1 MRATRDRPRPGR
13 VTLTG
18 ACGCPSAG
26 QREPRAVNV
35 RLRLDVFHGLVALH
49 GPSGASVG
57 CPGHE
62 STVGLALPLA
72 KCALHLRAGAPAAW
86 NRWRRPEFRIMTSAP
101 IRFLDLFA
109 VAGGMTA
116 GFHAASSRFQ
126 TVRAVEMDLA
136 AAATYEQTFGKGVV
150 YAGSIQDW
158 LATEEVP
165 TDVDIVIGGP
175 PCQGFSTL
183 GKQDVEDGRNSLWTE
198 YAATIVRPQ
207 PKYLVVESTAAFAK
221 SQQFRDFT
229 AAVEPGELLEDY
241 AFEFRV
247 LNAADYGAFQSRKR
261 AVLIGHHKDLKSP
274 GFLDGTHN
282 KAAHRTV
289 EEAFAGIPWA
299 TESNVL
305 PPNRSV
311 LFASRGFASSFTR
324 DELHLGRDY
333 APISLARLVAAY
345 GYDSNGCVF
354 AMCWDHATPPSFDVE
369 QNWGLCSHDLLQG
382 KGLALASPA
391 GHRVGCRGNRRGL
404 RDRWTELSRSRF
416 AIHRQVERTRFA
428 GDSVR
433 DTPARGRTAQPSHS
447 GYR

>member
-1 MRATRDRPRPGR
+1 
-13 VTLTG
+13 
-18 ACGCPSAG
+18 
-26 QREPRAVNV
+26 
-35 RLRLDVFHGLVALH
+35 
-49 GPSGASVG
+49 
-57 CPGHE
+57 
-62 STVGLALPLA
+62 
-72 KCALHLRAGAPAAW
+72 
-86 NRWRRPEFRIMTSAP
+86 
-101 IRFLDLFA
+101 
-109 VAGGMTA
+109 
-116 GFHAASSRFQ
+116 
-126 TVRAVEMDLA
+126 MDLA
-136 AAATYEQTFGKGVV
+136 AAATYEQTFGKGIV

-207 PKYLVVESTAAFAK
+207 PKFFVVENVAAFAK

-274 GFLDGTHN
+274 GFPDATHN

-324 DELHLGRDY
+324 DELHVGRDY

-345 GYDSNGCVF
+345 VYDSNGCVF
-354 AMCWDHATPPSFDVE
+354 AMCWDHATPPGFDVE

-391 GHRVGCRGNRRGL
+391 GNRVGCRSDGRGVRL
-404 RDRWTELSRSRF
+404 RGAQLPRSRF
-416 AIHRQVERTRFA
+416 ALHQQVERTRFA

-433 DTPARGRTAQPSHS
+433 DTPARDRSAQPSHPR
-447 GYR
+447 YR